1 MSNHIQVVT
10 TTEQEKD
17 ALDIA
22 RSLVQQRLA
31 ACVQVVGPLS
41 STYRWGGEVQTA
53 REWLCQVKTRRELY
67 EAVEAA
73 ILQLHPY
80 DVPEIV
86 ATEIVSA
93 SPTYL
98 KWLDEQLDL
107 KP

>member
-1 MSNHIQVVT
+1 MSNYIQVVT
-10 TTEQEKD
+10 TTEQEND

-31 ACVQVVGPLS
+31 ACVQVVGPVT

-86 ATEIVSA
+86 ATEILSA
-93 SPTYL
+93 SPAYL
-98 KWLDEQLDL
+98 KWLDQQVELR
-107 KP
+107 P